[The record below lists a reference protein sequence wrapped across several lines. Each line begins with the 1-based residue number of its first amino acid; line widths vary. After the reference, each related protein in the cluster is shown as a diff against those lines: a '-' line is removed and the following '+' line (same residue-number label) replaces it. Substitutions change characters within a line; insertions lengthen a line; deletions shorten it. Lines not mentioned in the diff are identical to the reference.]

1 MKQILVVGE
10 DPLSC
15 ALGERLVTELLP
27 DWQMPLSPIN
37 TKGVTKLVPEL
48 PRFVRQAKHFQPV
61 LCIADTDG
69 KCVKELLSRWLP
81 MMLPE
86 NFSLRLAV
94 SESESWLLADRK
106 ALANYFEIAEKH
118 VSKTPDEEADPKR
131 HMLTLARKSTKR
143 DIRLEVVSQTDV
155 SKQGSGYNPHL
166 CHFVKAHWSAQRA
179 ADNSPSLAR
188 AIRRIANLGQP
199 SDQIQ
204 P

>member
-1 MKQILVVGE
+1 MKQILIVGE
-10 DPLSC
+10 DPLTC
-15 ALGERLVTELLP
+15 ALGERLVAELLP
-27 DWQMPLSPIN
+27 GWYMTLSPIN
-37 TKGVTKLVPEL
+37 TKGITKLVPEL
-48 PRFVRQAKHFQPV
+48 PRFVRQAEHQPV

-69 KCVKELLSRWLP
+69 KCAKVLLSKWLP
-81 MMLPE
+81 TALPE

-94 SESESWLLADRK
+94 SEAESWLLADSK
-106 ALANYFEIAEKH
+106 ALANYLEIAEKH
-118 VSKTPDEEADPKR
+118 VSKAPDEEADPKR
-131 HMLTLARKSTKR
+131 HMLTLARKSKKR

-166 CHFVKAHWSAQRA
+166 CQFVKAHWSAQRA

-188 AIRRIANLGQP
+188 AIHRIANLGQP